1 VTSSI
6 DSRKEHDVKDDRDKT
21 STPAPRTYAPSEA
34 LMREVEAISRKG
46 QRITYTPFAGDHEF
60 KANGLRSYAL
70 YRDLGIAAATNGLV
84 QAHVIR
90 MRPPFPEDMKKR
102 HYHGTVFQM
111 MYILKGSTT
120 VQIGDEPP
128 MTMSAGGCWIQPPG
142 VEHAVLG
149 YTPDFE
155 VLEILLPANF
165 DTVNVGE

>member
-1 VTSSI
+1 MKAT
-6 DSRKEHDVKDDRDKT
+6 VK
-21 STPAPRTYAPSEA
+21 PQTYAPQES
-34 LMREVEAISRKG
+34 LLRELVAIAGKG
-46 QRITYTPFAGDHEF
+46 QRIVYTPFTGDHEF

-70 YRDLGIAAATNGLV
+70 YRDLGVAEATAGLV

-102 HYHGTVFQM
+102 HYHGTVFQL

-128 MTMSAGGCWIQPPG
+128 MTMTAGGCWIQPPG
-142 VEHAVLG
+142 VEHTVMG
-149 YTPDFE
+149 YSHDFE

-165 DTVNVGE
+165 TTVEVGE

>member
-1 VTSSI
+1 M
-6 DSRKEHDVKDDRDKT
+6 KDDT
-21 STPAPRTYAPSEA
+21 AGAAASLTYAPSES
-34 LMREVEAISRKG
+34 LLRELVAIAGKG
-46 QRITYTPFAGDHEF
+46 QRIVYTPFKGDHEF

-70 YRDLGIAAATNGLV
+70 YRDLGVAEATNGLV

-102 HYHGTVFQM
+102 HYHGTVFQL

-128 MTMSAGGCWIQPPG
+128 MTMTAGGCWIQPPG
-142 VEHAVLG
+142 VEHTVMG
-149 YTPDFE
+149 YTDDFE

-165 DTVNVGE
+165 ATVDVGE